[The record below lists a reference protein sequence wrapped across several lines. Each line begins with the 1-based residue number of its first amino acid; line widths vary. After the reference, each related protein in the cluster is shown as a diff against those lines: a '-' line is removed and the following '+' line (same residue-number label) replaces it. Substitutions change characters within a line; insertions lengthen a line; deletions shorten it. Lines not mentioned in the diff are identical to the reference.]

1 MPNIV
6 KRVWTSR
13 GPTGRRVRKV
23 AFGYSLAVNGKV
35 ERKYDSGWT
44 REDAQAALATRL
56 LRRDDEVARA
66 ARPVTFQEAVDRYL
80 AAKARKKSARGDALL
95 LGKLAADL
103 GAD

>member
-23 AFGYSLAVNGKV
+23 AWGYSLAVNGKV

-56 LRRDDEVARA
+56 LRRDEEA
-66 ARPVTFQEAVDRYL
+66 ARPAPHLRPVTLGELRDRYL
-80 AAKARKKSARGDALL
+80 AYKRAEGKRSVGDDESNLR
-95 LGKLAADL
+95 
-103 GAD
+103 